1 MAEFVRIALWP
12 ALAGLLAA
20 LLLLDR
26 WTGPAASSQTA
37 TGVSGYRQAVATAT
51 PSVGNIYTARCVP
64 ERPRGSRL
72 MNPFMPIPPGGP
84 RQRIERSLGSGVI
97 MSRAGYILTNNHVIQ
112 GAEAIQVLLSDG
124 RSAAATVV
132 GSDPTLDL
140 AALQIQLDDLRPIP
154 VANSDTLSVGDV
166 VLAIGN
172 PLGFGHSVTQG
183 IVSGLGR
190 MMFNLGAYEGYIQ
203 TDAVIHPGSSG
214 GALVDHTGALVGI
227 NTLIYSPAEGR
238 FNSNVNVGIG
248 ISLAIPSNL
257 AEFAMQ
263 DLIRYGR
270 VIRGWLGVEVELLP
284 NQDRRSQ
291 RLLVLNVSSDGPAE
305 RAGLRAG
312 DVITHFDDEPVSDV
326 RLSMLDVE
334 LLRPGDKL
342 KVTVAR
348 GGTVLDF
355 DAIVG
360 AEPQLR
366 DS

>member
-1 MAEFVRIALWP
+1 MSLFLRTMLWP

-20 LLLLDR
+20 LLILDR
-26 WTGPAASSQTA
+26 WVLPQTSAAAINNSPP
-37 TGVSGYRQAVATAT
+37 GFRQAVATAT
-51 PSVGNIYTARCVP
+51 PSVVNIYTARSVTD
-64 ERPRGSRL
+64 RRTLRRS
-72 MNPFMPIPPGGP
+72 NPFMPIPPGVP

-97 MSRAGYILTNNHVIQ
+97 MRENGYLLTNYHVIQ

-124 RSAAATVV
+124 RTLAATVV
-132 GSDPTLDL
+132 GTDQSLDL
-140 AALQIQLDDLRPIP
+140 AALRVDLEDLTHIP
-154 VANSDTLSVGDV
+154 LANSDTLSVGDV

-214 GALVDHTGALVGI
+214 GALVDSSGALGGI
-227 NTLIYSPAEGR
+227 NTLIYTSSEGR
-238 FNSNVNVGIG
+238 SSGNVGIG
-248 ISLAIPSNL
+248 ISLAIPSNI
-257 AEFAMQ
+257 AEYAMN

-284 NQDRRSQ
+284 ERDTRGQ
-291 RLLVLNVSSDGPAE
+291 RLLVLGVSSDGPAE

-312 DVITHFDDEPVSDV
+312 DVITHIADEPVNDV

-334 LLRPGDKL
+334 MLRPGDRL

-348 GGTVLDF
+348 EGDVMDF

-360 AEPQLR
+360 AEPE
-366 DS
+366 SES